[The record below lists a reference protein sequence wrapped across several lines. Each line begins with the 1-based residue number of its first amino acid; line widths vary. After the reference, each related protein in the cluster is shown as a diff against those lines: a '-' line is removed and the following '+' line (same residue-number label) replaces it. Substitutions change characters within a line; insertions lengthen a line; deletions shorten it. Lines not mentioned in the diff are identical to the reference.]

1 MTSGGSTSAARAAWG
16 VKLVLSRP
24 AEKPEIDRLVAM
36 FEKESVS
43 YRQRGEPEP
52 ELAAWTL
59 VANVLM
65 NLDEAITK
73 E

>member
-1 MTSGGSTSAARAAWG
+1 
-16 VKLVLSRP
+16 
-24 AEKPEIDRLVAM
+24 M
-36 FEKESVS
+36 FEQESAS

-59 VANVLM
+59 VANVLL

>member
-1 MTSGGSTSAARAAWG
+1 MVSGGSTPAARAAWG

-24 AEKPEIDRLVAM
+24 AEQPEVERLVKM
-36 FEKESVS
+36 FEKESAS

-59 VANVLM
+59 VANVLL